1 MKAIER
7 TGVDYYCQV
16 TDVEL
21 IQEIVR
27 GLPDNPLC
35 INIGA
40 GMGTSALAMLEAR
53 VDSRVISIDISEE
66 CLNEERKLIINSGV
80 SGINNGTL
88 DRERVYATLLGESQF
103 VGRGQEKE
111 SVDFVF
117 VDGGH
122 KWEECFEDAYV
133 WYDALKPNGIMA
145 FHDYE
150 SPIQVL
156 ESVKRAVDDVVKV
169 LQLEFVT
176 KRGTLIV
183 FRKVENERNS

>member
-66 CLNEERKLIINSGV
+66 CLNEERKLIIDSGIY
-80 SGINNGTL
+80 GINNGVL
-88 DRERVYATLLGESQF
+88 DRQRVYATYLGESQF
-103 VGRGQEKE
+103 IGRGQEKE

-133 WYDALKPNGIMA
+133 WYDALKVGGIMA

-150 SPIQVL
+150 SPML
-156 ESVKRAVDDVVKV
+156 EGVKRAVDDVVKV

-176 KRGTLIV
+176 QRGTLIV